1 MKAGV
6 SVESDLQKT
15 KVDIRDAKVLRGING
30 YYAGIIME
38 DKSVVRLSGYYRSKK
53 LVDKIIS
60 EGRFYNETYY
70 KEYENG
76 GRIYFSAVPDEE
88 MDQLTRNMYDGFCGS
103 CNQYVFK
110 GAGTYVNGMILCK
123 NCERKSTGHYF
134 GEDFWE

>member
-1 MKAGV
+1 M
-6 SVESDLQKT
+6 ESDLQKM
-15 KVDIRDAKVLRGING
+15 KVNISNAEVLHGMNG

-38 DKSVVRLSGYYRSKK
+38 DESVVRLSGYYRSKK

-60 EGRFYNETYY
+60 EGKIYNETYY

-88 MDQLTRNMYDGFCGS
+88 MNQLTRNMYDGS
-103 CNQYVFK
+103 CSLCNRYVPE
-110 GAGTYVNGMILCK
+110 GAGVYVNGSVLCK
-123 NCERKSTGHYF
+123 SCERKSTGDFF